1 MAPVRHRIVDQK
13 PGPRDTR
20 ALPQQLIK
28 GHRAAEVTSAG
39 SVPVQM
45 SQTTTATIKAQ
56 ALKSQK
62 RRKVIPVTTD
72 LATIRRKT
80 RGGMRENTHA
90 TMIDTAVDATN
101 NATEAGAATNN
112 VTNAGMTADTTADAM
127 AREANPRLIAK
138 TELAKVIRSRTLKKT
153 QC

>member
-20 ALPQQLIK
+20 AQPQQLIK

-45 SQTTTATIKAQ
+45 SQTATATIKAQ

-80 RGGMRENTHA
+80 RGGMRENTDA
-90 TMIDTAVDATN
+90 TMIDTAVDATSN
-101 NATEAGAATNN
+101 ATNN
-112 VTNAGMTADTTADAM
+112 VTNADTTADAM

-153 QC
+153 QS